1 MTKNQFIEKVM
12 NDGRTEQDKKRIV
25 FDNAMMLLQNAQEN
39 YARACEEFAKL
50 GIIMADNSVI
60 EDYDGHKIRMIH
72 HGVDRIAEIWDE
84 PVHYPSFWHND
95 GMDDDFEAVNV
106 RGVEFYQVKGETA

>member
-1 MTKNQFIEKVM
+1 MSKNEMIEKIM
-12 NDGRTEQDKKRIV
+12 NDGRTEQDKKRIA

-39 YARACEEFAKL
+39 YARACEEFSKL

-60 EDYDGHKIRMIH
+60 EDYDGHKIRMLH

-106 RGVEFYQVKGETA
+106 RGVEFYQVKGESA